1 LRGAD
6 MKIRNDY
13 TCPLEIIHDLIR
25 GKWKTI
31 IVFQLQWG
39 NTTLSQLRRDIAG
52 ISEKMLI
59 QHLSELQDFKIVD
72 KISGDGY
79 PLHVEYFLTERG
91 KKVVTAVNIMQE
103 IGVEYMIE
111 CGQLEFLK
119 MKGIPY
125 EHLM

>member
-1 LRGAD
+1 